1 VRGYTLLE
9 LLIALGLASLV
20 MLGLAGVVRSSAAG
34 EAQRGERDALAAD
47 AQFAL
52 ERMTAA
58 LRDTTLL
65 LLPLADDPGTAANE
79 AEREQSIPARAGH
92 ASETAVLAVA
102 LPRALDRD
110 GDGVADADSDGDGRF
125 DEDHHTDSTDDGATG
140 IAQIDDDNDGLVD
153 EILLYVGDDDE
164 DGALVGEDP
173 LNGLDD
179 DGDGSVDEDVPADMN
194 NDGQPGV
201 AGVDDDGD
209 GVADEGN
216 YTDDDEDG
224 RVSDDGIEPVVFHL
238 DGAMLMERVPVP
250 WDVNRDGSVN
260 AGDWVDAPVAEGVTH
275 FRVERIAGG
284 RAELVE
290 LTLELVSPDGIRVRV
305 ETRRRVGGGT

>member
-1 VRGYTLLE
+1 MRGYTLLE

-20 MLGLAGVVRSSAAG
+20 MLGLGGVVRSSAAG

-58 LRDTTLL
+58 LRDTPLL
-65 LLPLADDPGTAANE
+65 LLPFADNPGTGADE
-79 AEREQSIPARAGH
+79 AVREQSIPARTGH

-102 LPRALDRD
+102 LPRTLDRN
-110 GDGVADADSDGDGRF
+110 GDGLPDADTDGDGRF

-140 IAQIDDDNDGLVD
+140 IKGIDDDNDGLVD

-164 DGALVGEDP
+164 DGALGEDP

-179 DGDGSVDEDVPADMN
+179 DGDGGVDEDVPVDMDD
-194 NDGQPGV
+194 DGRPGV
-201 AGVDDDGD
+201 SGVDDDGD

-216 YTDDDEDG
+216 YSDDDEDG
-224 RVSDDGIEPVVFHL
+224 RVSEDGIEPVVFHL
-238 DGAMLMERVPVP
+238 NGATLMERVPVP
-250 WDVNRDGSVN
+250 WDVNKDGSVN
-260 AGDWVDAPVAEGVTH
+260 AGDWVDEPLAEGVTF
-275 FRVERIAGG
+275 FRVERITGG
-284 RAELVE
+284 RSDLVD
-290 LTLELVSPDGIRVRV
+290 LTLELASASGIRVRLA
-305 ETRRRVGGGT
+305 TRRRVGPGT